1 MVQLLRRRYA
11 GSEPRFPIGN
21 KAQQSSRNEPRN
33 GVTHGKV
40 PASAQGIRKLP
51 PRYSNLGTEG
61 RQNSFLDRYCEL
73 RSVGRLA
80 LERKEQN
87 KQDADHEENIQSN
100 DQRQVSHDLRF
111 RFWDLCRNR

>member
-1 MVQLLRRRYA
+1 M
-11 GSEPRFPIGN
+11 GD

-33 GVTHGKV
+33 SVTHGKV

-87 KQDADHEENIQSN
+87 KQAAQS
-100 DQRQVSHDLRF
+100 DQAKPEPLR
-111 RFWDLCRNR
+111 